1 MFAKGVFCFLPWLG
15 LPFFHAR
22 VFYFSGALMT
32 GIVKLAI
39 IGIVIGG
46 VSGVNPLEKSVKH
59 IQSVAIAT
67 HGRESA
73 VYHKHDISLTGLPL
87 KDTVITGNENTPRK
101 VASADKP
108 IFHYVD
114 AQLWEYVR
122 QGLSYLESP
131 LASFPPEA
139 VDPTYLHPDKKG
151 YGAYGFTPAAYA
163 DVQRNY
169 AFFKAVTWEEMLSSQ
184 ALYDLANRA
193 FADLLLTHLQDFI
206 DPQASYVEKFAVLHQ
221 AWNLGLSGFKSG
233 RHVVVSRLKR
243 ADAFISA
250 HPAI

>member
-1 MFAKGVFCFLPWLG
+1 MVAVGRAKHWPMAKLPVPSKVRDSGAAKERSKNPLCLPKGFLFFTLAWFAFFPCQGFL
-15 LPFFHAR
+15 
-22 VFYFSGALMT
+22 FSGVLMT

-46 VSGVNPLEKSVKH
+46 LSGINPLEKSVKH
-59 IQSVAIAT
+59 IQGVAIDN

-73 VYHKHDISLTGLPL
+73 VYHKHNISLTGLPV
-87 KDTVITGNENTPRK
+87 KDTVITGSENTASK
-101 VASADKP
+101 VATADKL
-108 IFHYVD
+108 IFHYMD

-131 LASFPPEA
+131 LSALPPEA

-169 AFFKAVTWEEMLSSQ
+169 AFFKAVTWEEMLASPV
-184 ALYDLANRA
+184 LYDLANRA

-206 DPQASYVEKFAVLHQ
+206 DPHASYAEKFAVLH
-221 AWNLGLSGFKSG
+221 
-233 RHVVVSRLKR
+233 
-243 ADAFISA
+243 
-250 HPAI
+250 